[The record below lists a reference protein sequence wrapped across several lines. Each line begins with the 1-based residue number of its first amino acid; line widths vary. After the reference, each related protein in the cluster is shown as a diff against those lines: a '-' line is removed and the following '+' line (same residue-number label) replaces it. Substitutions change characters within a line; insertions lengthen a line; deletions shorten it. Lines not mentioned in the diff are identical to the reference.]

1 MPDTSSA
8 DVVRDIHDGVA
19 VIRIDVPSTRN
30 ALTAQVMLAIA
41 DHLTAVDADDAIRAA
56 VITGAGSQFASGGDI
71 RELRATR
78 PSVFLTG
85 ARIDAWDRIIAFSK
99 PLVAA
104 VRGVALGGGCE
115 LALTCDAIIAGDDAR
130 LGLPEVS
137 LGLIPG
143 AGGGQR
149 LARAAGRFVAAEVV
163 LGGRRLT
170 AWEARRLGLVAAVV
184 PREQVVASGADHAR
198 ALSAGPPLAAR
209 FAKRSLRL
217 SEGLPIERAIDE
229 ERALTAALLS
239 TEDMQEATSAF
250 LEKREP
256 RFTGR

>member
-1 MPDTSSA
+1 MPDASSA
-8 DVVRDIHDGVA
+8 DVVCGVDDQVA

-30 ALTAQVMLAIA
+30 ALTAHVMLAIA
-41 DHLTAVDADDAIRAA
+41 DHLSSVDADDGIRAA
-56 VITGAGSQFASGGDI
+56 VITGTGSQFASGGDI
-71 RELRATR
+71 RELRTTK

-115 LALTCDAIIAGDDAR
+115 LALTCDAIVAGDDAR
-130 LGLPEVS
+130 FGLPEVS

-170 AWEARRLGLVAAVV
+170 AWEARRAGLVAAVV
-184 PREQVVASGADHAR
+184 PREQVVESGVAHAR
-198 ALSAGPPLAAR
+198 VLSRGAPLAAR

-217 SEGLPIERAIDE
+217 SEELPIDRAIDQ

-239 TEDMQEATSAF
+239 TGDMQEATSAF